1 MVIVSATYRRL
12 LLPLPTSRVGI
23 PDAIGE
29 QPIEIG
35 EVWTTVDEEAQAF
48 AIVLTRPLAVP
59 HLPPRIVRVEV
70 QAPERL
76 PTAMVATFD
85 IAARTMA
92 LADSRTAIGTGSSEL
107 IRQRGCALL

>member
-29 QPIEIG
+29 QPIQIG

-59 HLPPRIVRVEV
+59 HLPLRIVRVEV

-76 PTAMVATFD
+76 ANRNGGNVRYRSPHD
-85 IAARTMA
+85 GAR
-92 LADSRTAIGTGSSEL
+92 R
-107 IRQRGCALL
+107 